1 MDGIC
6 CLARL
11 ISSIP
16 GMILANEPARI
27 SRIPASILPGISSP
41 WTIQASMGESAGLKK
56 YTSETTLAGVG
67 FCAYFL
73 AMEYQP
79 AET

>member
-1 MDGIC
+1 MFGASD
-6 CLARL
+6 LQY
-11 ISSIP
+11 P

-56 YTSETTLAGVG
+56 YTSETTLAGWYSI
-67 FCAYFL
+67 ARK
-73 AMEYQP
+73 
-79 AET
+79 